1 MFAPTPTGPALADA
15 RDLYFQCLATPETT
29 QRASARLMVR
39 QALRETLALLL
50 PTDREALSLIS
61 APGQPIRLEP
71 PWTGVGLSVS
81 HEPGLSLIAI
91 HLAGPVGVDLMRVAS
106 APADSNAL
114 ARDYLGPGAAA
125 ALAKLPAEQRQCAFA
140 QAWTRLE
147 ARLKCLALELREWTP
162 EFEVRLAAC
171 SVAEL
176 AMPAGWVAAVAIPGD
191 RLRNASRNA

>member
-1 MFAPTPTGPALADA
+1 
-15 RDLYFQCLATPETT
+15 
-29 QRASARLMVR
+29 
-39 QALRETLALLL
+39 
-50 PTDREALSLIS
+50 
-61 APGQPIRLEP
+61 
-71 PWTGVGLSVS
+71 
-81 HEPGLSLIAI
+81 
-91 HLAGPVGVDLMRVAS
+91 
-106 APADSNAL
+106 L